1 MSTHPLLG
9 VIPGIHTRKA
19 HQPIKYEGDPR
30 STPMKAVDA
39 PPVTKSEPP
48 VMPLPAGGAITFT
61 INGELQTVQ
70 AGSDLDARTTLASY
84 LRETLNLT
92 GTKIGCNEG
101 GCGACTVMIGR
112 QNPSTS
118 QFESTIANACLRP
131 LFSLDGAHV
140 ITTEGLGSSA
150 KGFGP
155 VQRKIAECNGT
166 QCGYCTPGFTLA
178 MTGLL
183 AETLTPTLEEVEAR
197 FQGNLCRCTGYRSIY
212 EAMHSFAATD
222 AEGQPTPEAKALCSE
237 AIADIEDLLRKGAQ
251 NCHSRKHPEHEE
263 GGCHSKTHGDEKG
276 GCHGKTHGT
285 SRMNPMTANG
295 VTWIETKSLGDAI
308 AEVNECLK
316 RGETYRLVVGS
327 TSTGVIKYYPSVRDK
342 EHNIDWDNPTTFI
355 NIARLPE
362 LNKVAAL
369 SSGAGRIEFGAGQ
382 IEFGAA
388 VTLSTIIE
396 VLKASAATLGPA
408 EAGRVALE
416 SAVRHLMLV
425 AHYQVRD
432 VASWAGNLILAKS
445 HPYFPSDV
453 ALVFGIAGVSLTV
466 ISAITGVRTTMN
478 VLDFLDERYAL
489 QPDLVVLSA
498 TFPIAPEGTVL
509 DSFKV
514 MSRHAN
520 SHALVNA
527 AFRLEV
533 HPDGAGTPTIG
544 LATVLVGNISQRP
557 LLCVQTAQS
566 LVGQPVS
573 MASFTNVLSIF
584 SAELAAAMDNGP
596 ADGSGHFVVESAE
609 YRQSLAEALLFKFM
623 LAAVVRTYPT
633 LPPDVDRRW
642 LSAAAHYERPISA
655 GQPSFPPLPAGFEAE
670 SPLGDPIEK
679 VEGAVQASGEVLYT
693 ADLPK
698 PSDTLHA
705 APAVVGPGDVG
716 KTIVSI
722 DASAATAVPGV
733 FGFIAAEDVASV
745 GASNFVAVGAA
756 MPLGHIFAAGVTE
769 YVGQFVGLVLANKFD
784 VANRAAKLVVVHYSA
799 EAPDVS
805 HKGYHVPTMAYTKV
819 AGPEHG
825 LPVRAPPTGQ
835 PLADVS
841 GTISTTGQKH
851 FFLETQVTFAVPG
864 ADGQLTVQCASQAI
878 QALKKTV
885 ATTLNKD
892 LAKVTVTTTQI
903 GGAYGGKAFLP
914 VSVACAVSVAA
925 IKVNRPVLCQLD
937 RNIDMLSLGGRAPA
951 SADFSLSIDTGSKKL
966 SSLVLTATV
975 DCGCNS
981 SGSVNTTSLN
991 CYVVPGAR
999 LSKKNLITPTPVNTI
1014 MRAPGDFQGAFFM
1027 EGAMEA
1033 AARTCLLQNV
1043 LPLDDARPVQEAN
1056 LDPGCADV
1064 WAKCKALGDAF
1075 LADARS
1081 FNAANRWRKRGVWT
1095 MAVKYSL
1102 SNQGYGQQATV
1113 TVHSDGSIALI
1124 HTGLE
1129 MGQGLN
1135 TKAVQSVAFELG
1147 SGLLAAPETLL
1158 PLVTTVRPTTTDG
1171 HTATTQTNTWGSG
1184 TSESVVFAC
1193 LEACKTLKA
1202 RLMPYKGA
1210 GDWRAICAAAAA
1222 AGVQLSETATK
1233 RQNIDGGSYLQY
1245 SSAICVAEIDVLSGE
1260 VELLRTD
1267 MFYDSGVALNPVID
1281 IGQIEGSFVQGM
1293 GCLLTEELVRSPNDH
1308 RLVNNGTWDYKIPC
1322 PLDVPQT
1329 FNVSLM
1335 PNDINTAQGAVQG
1348 SKASGEPA
1356 YLLGAAAFFAVKMA
1370 IYAARAEANVPNPN
1384 GYFELQAPA
1393 TPARVREACLVSLGE
1408 RAATAGAL
1416 VSTVTM
1422 GQPVRSGA
1430 KPAQSRAPNKVHVD
1444 AQVPPLPPAGEL
1456 LRRRPKAQPTSFRQ
1470 GDELLEPMS
1479 TSKVAA
1485 AAEAALLGRKAALVI
1500 GAVVLFALGALTGA
1514 VVGRTATS

>member
-1 MSTHPLLG
+1 
-9 VIPGIHTRKA
+9 
-19 HQPIKYEGDPR
+19 
-30 STPMKAVDA
+30 
-39 PPVTKSEPP
+39 
-48 VMPLPAGGAITFT
+48 
-61 INGELQTVQ
+61 
-70 AGSDLDARTTLASY
+70 
-84 LRETLNLT
+84 
-92 GTKIGCNEG
+92 
-101 GCGACTVMIGR
+101 
-112 QNPSTS
+112 
-118 QFESTIANACLRP
+118 
-131 LFSLDGAHV
+131 
-140 ITTEGLGSSA
+140 
-150 KGFGP
+150 
-155 VQRKIAECNGT
+155 
-166 QCGYCTPGFTLA
+166 
-178 MTGLL
+178 
-183 AETLTPTLEEVEAR
+183 
-197 FQGNLCRCTGYRSIY
+197 
-212 EAMHSFAATD
+212 
-222 AEGQPTPEAKALCSE
+222 
-237 AIADIEDLLRKGAQ
+237 
-251 NCHSRKHPEHEE
+251 
-263 GGCHSKTHGDEKG
+263 
-276 GCHGKTHGT
+276 
-285 SRMNPMTANG
+285 
-295 VTWIETKSLGDAI
+295 
-308 AEVNECLK
+308 
-316 RGETYRLVVGS
+316 
-327 TSTGVIKYYPSVRDK
+327 
-342 EHNIDWDNPTTFI
+342 
-355 NIARLPE
+355 
-362 LNKVAAL
+362 
-369 SSGAGRIEFGAGQ
+369 
-382 IEFGAA
+382 
-388 VTLSTIIE
+388 
-396 VLKASAATLGPA
+396 
-408 EAGRVALE
+408 
-416 SAVRHLMLV
+416 
-425 AHYQVRD
+425 
-432 VASWAGNLILAKS
+432 
-445 HPYFPSDV
+445 
-453 ALVFGIAGVSLTV
+453 
-466 ISAITGVRTTMN
+466 
-478 VLDFLDERYAL
+478 
-489 QPDLVVLSA
+489 
-498 TFPIAPEGTVL
+498 
-509 DSFKV
+509 
-514 MSRHAN
+514 
-520 SHALVNA
+520 
-527 AFRLEV
+527 
-533 HPDGAGTPTIG
+533 
-544 LATVLVGNISQRP
+544 
-557 LLCVQTAQS
+557 
-566 LVGQPVS
+566 
-573 MASFTNVLSIF
+573 
-584 SAELAAAMDNGP
+584 
-596 ADGSGHFVVESAE
+596 
-609 YRQSLAEALLFKFM
+609 
-623 LAAVVRTYPT
+623 
-633 LPPDVDRRW
+633 
-642 LSAAAHYERPISA
+642 
-655 GQPSFPPLPAGFEAE
+655 
-670 SPLGDPIEK
+670 
-679 VEGAVQASGEVLYT
+679 
-693 ADLPK
+693 
-698 PSDTLHA
+698 
-705 APAVVGPGDVG
+705 
-716 KTIVSI
+716 
-722 DASAATAVPGV
+722 
-733 FGFIAAEDVASV
+733 
-745 GASNFVAVGAA
+745 
-756 MPLGHIFAAGVTE
+756 
-769 YVGQFVGLVLANKFD
+769 
-784 VANRAAKLVVVHYSA
+784 
-799 EAPDVS
+799 
-805 HKGYHVPTMAYTKV
+805 
-819 AGPEHG
+819 
-825 LPVRAPPTGQ
+825 
-835 PLADVS
+835 
-841 GTISTTGQKH
+841 
-851 FFLETQVTFAVPG
+851 
-864 ADGQLTVQCASQAI
+864 
-878 QALKKTV
+878 
-885 ATTLNKD
+885 
-892 LAKVTVTTTQI
+892 VTVTTTQI

-1500 GAVVLFALGALTGA
+1500 GAIVLFALGALTGA